1 MAVRSG
7 NAAVTV
13 LLSGLLVTSAFFA
26 GCGEDETSAKL
37 REISGQVTLLT
48 SAGQQMISVEARRFV
63 ALREVRDELDKLVK
77 ATSGNTAAMRLLQ
90 GRVQEQMGHVV
101 AALAAEKEQEAVYL
115 GTAVLNSAD
124 LYRRQAS
131 ISAAAGKVSLAEDI
145 ARLGKDKGELD
156 KQVAD
161 LSSQKASLTSKIDAT
176 QKQIDQKSA
185 QSKKLREEAGKLRSA
200 SIGGTATAALESAE
214 AAAAVNRRADELDRE
229 AAYLA
234 AEIAMLV
241 PEVKSIDGQIAGLRE
256 ASTRVAAAAKSL
268 ADRQS
273 LVRAESVDTGA
284 QATETGARLSV
295 AADALLKLHAAEDG
309 SGLKGRLEQLKAGGS
324 AETDALR
331 DAVKDASLSAVLSLA
346 EAYFTA
352 AGAAAKQ
359 LGADTTAEQRKSGQQ
374 ADASVQQALADLNLL
389 KARSKERLAEAM
401 RAAATLEPALAKSSS
416 YAAFAEDATKQAGE
430 AMTAAR
436 TAYGELKEKVAGF
449 GGDEKKLE
457 RLTKQLDKLAKGETA
472 PAPAPKADAAA
483 DAAAAAGGVPAEV
496 MSLLRQFI
504 ELSNGEDPT
513 KAMSL
518 FHFKNDREKA
528 AVESLSKFSATVA
541 NLDKLCTEKFG
552 KSMSE
557 VLKSDPTAAQMGAG
571 LAMMDGMKD
580 LKDLK
585 IKESDFK
592 VSVGS
597 DAKTAVAKASVADGL
612 SLQFQIVDGKWKL
625 LAPAEIVTA
634 AATLGPM
641 LAPVEAAFGAL
652 AADLKGGK
660 FAGEKEFAAAMAKKM
675 QEQMSDLMGGGK

>member
-37 REISGQVTLLT
+37 REISGKVTLLT

-115 GTAVLNSAD
+115 GMAVLNSTD

-131 ISAAAGKVSLAEDI
+131 ISAAAAKVSLAEDI
-145 ARLGKDKGELD
+145 ARLGKDKGEVD
-156 KQVAD
+156 KRVAD
-161 LSSQKASLTSKIDAT
+161 LSSQKAALTSKIDAT
-176 QKQIDQKSA
+176 QKQIDEKAA
-185 QSKKLREEAGKLRSA
+185 QSKKLREEEGKMRNA

-214 AAAAVNRRADELDRE
+214 RAAAVNRRADELDRE

-234 AEIAMLV
+234 AENATLV

-256 ASTRVAAAAKSL
+256 ASTRVEAAAKSL

-284 QATETGARLSV
+284 QATETGARV
-295 AADALLKLHAAEDG
+295 TAAADALLKLHAAEDG
-309 SGLKGRLEQLKAGGS
+309 GGLKGRLEQLKAGGS
-324 AETDALR
+324 AETDGLR

-346 EAYFTA
+346 ESYFTA
-352 AGAAAKQ
+352 AGASAKQ
-359 LGADTTAEQRKSGQQ
+359 LGADTTPEQRKSGQQ

-416 YAAFAEDATKQAGE
+416 YAAFAEDAAKQAGE

-472 PAPAPKADAAA
+472 PAPAPKADP
-483 DAAAAAGGVPAEV
+483 AAAAAAAASGVPEEV
-496 MSLLRQFI
+496 MTLLREYI
-504 ELSNGEDPT
+504 EIGNSGELS
-513 KAMSL
+513 KALPL
-518 FHFKNDREKA
+518 FHYKNDREKA
-528 AVESLSKFSATVA
+528 GVETLTKFVSTMLTMDQA
-541 NLDKLCTEKFG
+541 CTEKFG
-552 KSMSE
+552 KPLSA
-557 VLKSDPTAAQMGAG
+557 VLKADPMAAQMAAG
-571 LAMMDGMKD
+571 LSMMDG

-585 IKESDFK
+585 LKESDFK
-592 VSVGS
+592 VTLGS
-597 DAKTAVAKASVADGL
+597 DSKTAAAKASIAGVSAV
-612 SLQFQIVDGKWKL
+612 QFQLVDGKWKL
-625 LAPAEIVTA
+625 LPPADMLATA
-634 AATLGPM
+634 AGPTGAMMAPIQTAFSEVAT
-641 LAPVEAAFGAL
+641 
-652 AADLKGGK
+652 DLKGGK
-660 FAGEKEFAAAMAKKM
+660 FATEKEFAAALVKKM
-675 QEQMSDLMGGGK
+675 QEQMAKMMGGGK